1 MEKEL
6 IDQKQLV
13 LEEDEIDLI
22 DLLKTIY
29 KNRKFIIGIATII
42 TILGIVF
49 AMLQKKTYTSE
60 ITFVE
65 QKSSSSSSML
75 SSLASSIPFG
85 LGSSLTGVVQ
95 QVPC

>member
-29 KNRKFIIGIATII
+29 KNRKLIIGIA
-42 TILGIVF
+42 
-49 AMLQKKTYTSE
+49 
-60 ITFVE
+60 
-65 QKSSSSSSML
+65 
-75 SSLASSIPFG
+75 G
-85 LGSSLTGVVQ
+85 L
-95 QVPC
+95 